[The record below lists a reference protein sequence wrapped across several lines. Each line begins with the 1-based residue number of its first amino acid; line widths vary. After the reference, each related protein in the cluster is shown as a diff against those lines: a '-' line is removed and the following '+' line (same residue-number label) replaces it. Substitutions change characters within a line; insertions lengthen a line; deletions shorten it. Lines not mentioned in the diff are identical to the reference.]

1 MSKICFGCM
10 NPIKDGEAVCPRC
23 GFDQAARQGTPFLPL
38 GASLQENKYVVGK
51 KLSSNNESTKYLAFD
66 NGSESAVIVREFLPN
81 GLCARSKD
89 SNKLRVHSEKATT
102 YKRLLSK
109 YLEYNRTLARLKDSS
124 AICNVLDI
132 FRENNTAYVVE
143 EIEELSS
150 FTEFIKK
157 NGGHLDWDTAR
168 PLFMPLLSTLETLHK
183 NGISHYGVGPSNI
196 KLSAEGKIKLQNFTI
211 ADMRKVGTDLRSM
224 LITGCSAPEQYDK
237 FSVLD
242 ESTEIYGFTAALFY
256 ALTGSV
262 PDDIEKRKND
272 NKLLINSNVN
282 KNLPPH
288 IRTALSSGLQIDQEK
303 RVQTFEGLKAQLSAA
318 PTVKDIQEEV
328 ARPDVDDDDD
338 DDDIPA
344 KKKKKKSGTSRI
356 YGVISCILSLVLFVI
371 IGTYWLQGNPF
382 ASLFEPENASSDSD
396 AEITGETVTVP
407 NMVGVKYEQAVEDSE
422 KNSDYQ
428 LLKAVEEEFS
438 DDVPEG
444 YIASQFPEAYS
455 EESQGYSLY
464 ITVSKGAKMRTL
476 PQIEGKTVDQVAQ
489 LLGDESFITT
499 QSFEYSDTVKKGLVI
514 GYDAHTAG
522 DKLEYGSALQI
533 IVSQGSEAEA
543 KGTDVEKE
551 TTGTNAN
558 NAAAGNNS
566 SSSVVQQ

>member
-10 NPIKDGEAVCPRC
+10 NPINDGEAVCPRC
-23 GFDQAARQGTPFLPL
+23 GFDQAVRQGTPFLPL
-38 GASLQENKYVVGK
+38 GASLQEDRYLIGK

-66 NGSESAVIVREFLPN
+66 NRSESTVIVREFLPN

-89 SNKLRVHSEKATT
+89 SNKLRVHSEKAAA

-109 YLEYNRTLARLKDSS
+109 YLDYNRTLARLKECS
-124 AICNVLDI
+124 AAPNILDI

-143 EIEELSS
+143 EREELSS
-150 FTEFIKK
+150 FMEYIKR
-157 NGGHLDWDTAR
+157 NGGHIDWDTAK
-168 PLFMPLLSTLETLHK
+168 PLFIPLLSTLETLHK

-196 KLSAEGKIKLQNFTI
+196 KISSDDKIKLQNFTV

-224 LITGCSAPEQYDK
+224 LIAGCSAPEQYDK

-262 PDDIEKRKND
+262 PDDVEKRKND
-272 NKLLINSNVN
+272 NRLLINSNVN
-282 KNLPPH
+282 KKLPPH
-288 IRTALSSGLQIDQEK
+288 VRTALASGLQIDKEK
-303 RVQTFEGLKAQLSAA
+303 RVQTFEELKAQLSAA
-318 PTVKDIQEEV
+318 PSVKAIQEEI
-328 ARPDVDDDDD
+328 ARPDVDDDD

-344 KKKKKKSGTSRI
+344 KKKKKSGTSHV

-422 KNSDYQ
+422 KTTDYQ

-455 EESQGYSLY
+455 EETQGYSLY

-489 LLGDESFITT
+489 LLGDESFVTT
-499 QSFEYSDTVKKGLVI
+499 QSFEYSDTIKKGLVI
-514 GYDAHTAG
+514 GYDAHSAG

-533 IVSQGSEAEA
+533 IVSQGTEAEA
-543 KGTDVEKE
+543 KGTDTDKKKKSSDTDKDEE
-551 TTGTNAN
+551 EERT
-558 NAAAGNNS
+558 S
-566 SSSVVQQ
+566 SSEQ